1 MGGKSSEQGLGGL
14 MAAFP
19 SSSVILELCP
29 PRPTIA
35 ILQMRKLRLS
45 QEPRPQGHPPFLF
58 ISGEGRKTPGSAWGK
73 EGTLLK
79 SLGNRLQVE
88 EGADGRGQE
97 GIIT

>member
-58 ISGEGRKTPGSAWGK
+58 ISGEGRKTPGSAWG
-73 EGTLLK
+73 E
-79 SLGNRLQVE
+79 
-88 EGADGRGQE
+88 RGDAPKVIGQQAA
-97 GIIT
+97 G